1 MTYIA
6 YKDSMETSTS
16 DFVHLHVH
24 TQYSLLDGAIRLDPL
39 MERATEFNMNSI
51 AITDHGTMFGT
62 IEFYEKAIKA
72 NIKPIIGCECY
83 VAPRTL
89 YDKTSFDAKGLRHL
103 VLLAE
108 NQEGYKNLCALAS
121 IAQLKGFYYRPRI
134 DKEILAQHKDGIIAL
149 SACLHGEIP
158 KLILEGKKDEAIKT
172 AQYYQSLLGE
182 DNFFLEIQH
191 NGLEEQGR
199 VNQVLAEMSET
210 LSIPLVATNDCHYLD
225 SKDMQ
230 AHDALLCVQ
239 TGKTV
244 KEEDRFRF
252 QTDQLYFKSGQEMKK
267 TLGNYPGSIE
277 STLEIANRCY
287 VEFAFSTYHFPR
299 FTADTSK
306 SVDEIF
312 DSEVRKG
319 YKKRLQKLKSKT
331 PDLDQITY
339 DKRLEYEI
347 GIIKKM
353 GFSSYFL
360 IVADF
365 IKFGKENGVPV
376 GPGRGSAAG
385 SIVAYSLDITDLD
398 PIEHGLIFE
407 RFLNP
412 SRISM
417 PDIDVDFCINGREKV
432 FKYVSDRYGGGD
444 YVAQIITF
452 GKLKTRAV
460 IRDVG
465 RALDIPLS
473 EVDKIAK
480 MVPDVL
486 NISLSDAIEQEP
498 RLAKLAEEDA
508 EIKNLLQICRVL
520 EGLPRHASTHAAGVV
535 ISDKPLVEYLPLY
548 KGKKGEVVTQFDMKK
563 VEKIGLIKFDFLG
576 LRNLTV
582 IDNTLKII
590 KEQGET
596 PPDIIDLPLD
606 DTKTYQLLSSGDTA
620 GVFQLE
626 SAGMRS
632 LLVKLKP
639 ENFADVTALVA
650 LYRPGPLDSGMV
662 DDFVERKHGREPV
675 KYIVPE
681 LEPILKET
689 YGVILYQEQV
699 MKIAGDL
706 ANYSM
711 ADADGLRKAMG
722 KKIVEMMAEHRS
734 LFMKGTAENN
744 IPEDKAKNIFDLM
757 EKFGGYGFNKSHSA
771 AYAMIAYQTAYLKA
785 HFPVEF
791 MASLLTSEMQSSEDV
806 VKYIAECRSHD
817 IDVLPPDIN
826 DSKKSFAVSNGKIR
840 FGMAAVK
847 NVGEAAIES
856 IVEERNNGNFSSL
869 FQFCE
874 RVSLRKVNKRV
885 IESLIKCGAFD
896 STGDLRSQMMASL
909 EDALD
914 YGQMVQKER
923 SDPQMGLFDMAE
935 EAMSINAPSLQEIDE
950 WSEKQRLLYEKES
963 LGFYVSGH
971 PLSQYVQIIDKFS
984 SADSITIKEV
994 NDKSAIRIGG
1004 IISNVKNLRT
1014 KRQEL
1019 MAFVN
1024 IEDLKG
1030 SVEVIVFPRLYKN
1043 TEELIKEDLA
1053 VIIQGEVQ
1061 KEEKGVKV
1069 IAESI
1074 VPMEQAEE
1082 RWTASVH
1089 ITLNAGSSDKR
1100 TLNELKKILEG
1111 YPGSCEGYLH
1121 LEIPKKS
1128 DTIIK
1133 LPDAL
1138 RLEMGGGLTKE
1149 VSHLLGP
1156 NAIQTECS
1164 AISVSQSPKK
1174 FNGNGRHPGSWN

>member
-1 MTYIA
+1 MT
-6 YKDSMETSTS
+6 DTTN
-16 DFVHLHVH
+16 FVHLHVH

-39 MERATEFNMNSI
+39 MKKAAEFNMKSI
-51 AITDHGTMFGT
+51 GITDHGTMFGT
-62 IEFYEKAIKA
+62 IEFYEKAVKA

-89 YDKTSFDAKGLRHL
+89 YDKTSFDAKRLRHL

-108 NQEGYKNLCALAS
+108 NQEGYRNLCKLAT

-134 DKEILAQHKDGIIAL
+134 DKDILKQHKEGIIAL

-158 KLILEGKKDEAIKT
+158 KLILEGKKDEALKT
-172 AQYYQSLLGE
+172 AQFYQNLLGE
-182 DNFFLEIQH
+182 NNFFLEIQH
-191 NGLEEQGR
+191 NGLEEQSK
-199 VNQVLAEMSET
+199 VNHVLAEMSDR

-225 SKDMQ
+225 SRDMQ
-230 AHDALLCVQ
+230 AHDALLCIQ
-239 TGKTV
+239 TGKTI

-252 QTDQLYFKSGQEMKK
+252 HTDQLYFKSGQEMQE
-267 TLGNYPGSIE
+267 TLGHYPGAIDN
-277 STLEIANRCY
+277 TIEIAERCH
-287 VEFAFSTYHFPR
+287 VEFDFNTYHFPG
-299 FTADTSK
+299 FTTDSDK
-306 SVDEIF
+306 STDELF
-312 DSEVRKG
+312 DLEVRKG
-319 YKKRLQKLKSKT
+319 YQERLQKLKSKT
-331 PDLDQITY
+331 PDLDQDIY
-339 DKRLEYEI
+339 DKRLEYEVEV
-347 GIIKKM
+347 IKKM

-365 IKFGKENGVPV
+365 IRFGKENGVPV

-385 SIVAYSLDITDLD
+385 SIVAYSLGITDLD

-412 SRISM
+412 ARTSM

-432 FKYVSDRYGGGD
+432 FKYVVDRYGGGD

-486 NISLSDAIEQEP
+486 NISLSDAIAQEP
-498 RLAKLAEEDA
+498 RLSELARENS
-508 EIKNLLQICRVL
+508 EIENLLQICRVL

-535 ISDKPLVEYLPLY
+535 ISDKPLVNYLPLY

-590 KEQGET
+590 GEQGKT
-596 PPDIIDLPLD
+596 PPDIVNLPFD
-606 DTKTYQLLSSGDTA
+606 DKETYRLLSNGDTA

-626 SAGMRS
+626 SAGMKN

-639 ENFADVTALVA
+639 EDFADVTALVA

-675 KYIVPE
+675 KYLVPE

-699 MKIAGDL
+699 MKIAGTL

-722 KKIVEMMAEHRS
+722 KKIVEMMAEHRN
-734 LFMKGTAENN
+734 LFMKGATENN
-744 IPEDKAKNIFDLM
+744 IPEDKAKSIFDLM

-806 VKYIAECRSHD
+806 VKYIAECRSHG

-826 DSKKSFAVSNGKIR
+826 ESKKSFTVSEGKIR

-856 IVEERNNGNFSSL
+856 IIEERNKDKFSSL
-869 FQFCE
+869 FKFCE

-896 STGDLRSQMMASL
+896 STGDFRSRMMASL

-914 YGQMVQKER
+914 YGQVIQKER
-923 SDPQMGLFDMAE
+923 SDPQMGLFDMDD
-935 EAMSINAPSLQEIDE
+935 EAMLTNVPSMPEIDE
-950 WSEKQRLLYEKES
+950 WSEKERLVFEKES

-971 PLSQYVQIIDKFS
+971 PLARYVHIMDKFTN
-984 SADSITIKEV
+984 ADSVSIKEM
-994 NDKSAIRIGG
+994 NDKAAIRIGG
-1004 IISNVKNLRT
+1004 IISNIKNLRT

-1019 MAFVN
+1019 MAFIN

-1030 SVEVIVFPRLYKN
+1030 SVEIIIFPRVFKQAEDL
-1043 TEELIKEDLA
+1043 LKEDVS

-1069 IAESI
+1069 IAESV
-1074 VPMEQAEE
+1074 VPIEKAEE
-1082 RWTASVH
+1082 NWTASVH
-1089 ITLNAGSSDKR
+1089 ITLNAGRTDR
-1100 TLNELKKILEG
+1100 NTLNELKKILEV
-1111 YPGSCEGYLH
+1111 YQGSCSGYLH
-1121 LEIPKKS
+1121 LKIPEKS
-1128 DTIIK
+1128 DTVIE
-1133 LPDAL
+1133 LPDTL
-1138 RLEMGGGLTKE
+1138 RLETGEDLVRE
-1149 VSHLLGP
+1149 VNRLLGY

-1164 AISVSQSPKK
+1164 EISISQQKK
-1174 FNGNGRHPGSWN
+1174 RFNGNNRHSNTWN